1 MQSIIHFARRHRT
14 ALMGANLV
22 LLLFI
27 TLISPLEQTLGW
39 KARAVYFHGAW
50 VWTGKIA
57 FALAALAGLAALLLP
72 RMRATAA
79 NWSLA
84 LGRTGMVFWLTYLP
98 MSLWIQ
104 QINWGGIFWDEPR
117 WRVPL
122 AFGVAGVLL
131 QVALVLFDRRLLTAV
146 GNLVFGVGLWWA
158 LASIQNV
165 LHPDSPI
172 FGSGA
177 LDFEIFFMILAGLS
191 LVFMAQI
198 GLALYSPKNK

>member
-1 MQSIIHFARRHRT
+1 MC
-14 ALMGANLV
+14 
-22 LLLFI
+22 
-27 TLISPLEQTLGW
+27 
-39 KARAVYFHGAW
+39 
-50 VWTGKIA
+50 
-57 FALAALAGLAALLLP
+57 AA
-72 RMRATAA
+72 AA

-177 LDFEIFFMILAGLS
+177 LDIEIFFIILAGLS

-198 GLALYSPKNK
+198 GLALYHPKNI